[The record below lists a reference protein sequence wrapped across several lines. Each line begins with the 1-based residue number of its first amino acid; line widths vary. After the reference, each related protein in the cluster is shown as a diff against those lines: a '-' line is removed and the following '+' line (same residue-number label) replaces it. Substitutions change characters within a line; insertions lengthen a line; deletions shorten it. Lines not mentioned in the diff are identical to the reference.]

1 MNKILSVI
9 LFLFVA
15 HQAFSQFNS
24 IAFQKK
30 LLIVKVIRHIPYQPN
45 AEKSDL
51 KFISE
56 LIQPAKKERGVV
68 LTFAPLDYFFMTSN
82 FGFRIDPFSKEYK
95 FHRGIDLKTNRSK
108 VYSMLHGKIVFV
120 GNDLL
125 LGNFV
130 KVQHGKY
137 QSIYGHLSQVL
148 VSPGENVLPG
158 LLLGIS
164 GSTGRATGDHL
175 HLTIKK
181 GDEYIN
187 PVLFI
192 RMISKLTRKEEL
204 ITYLSKQ

>member
-9 LFLFVA
+9 LFLFVV
-15 HQAFSQFNS
+15 HQAYSQFNS
-24 IAFQKK
+24 LAFQKK
-30 LLIVKVIRHIPYQPN
+30 LTAVKVIRHIPYQPN

-68 LTFAPLDYFFMTSN
+68 LAFAPLDDFFMTSN

-120 GNDLL
+120 GNDPL

-137 QSIYGHLSQVL
+137 ESLYGHLSHIL
-148 VSPGENVLPG
+148 VSAEEKVLPG
-158 LLLGIS
+158 SVLGIS
-164 GSTGRATGDHL
+164 GSTGKATGDHL

-181 GDEYIN
+181 GKDYIN
-187 PVLFI
+187 PALFI
-192 RMISKLTRKEEL
+192 QMISKISTKEEL